1 MATDLASGREIWLQ
15 QGPIGHAVRASI
27 GMPGVFSPTRHD
39 DRWLI
44 DGGLVNPVP
53 VSLARALGADIV
65 IAVDLNSELVGRRFS
80 GSDIDLTASTTAPA
94 VPAQAPQWLM
104 DAVGPILQ
112 RVLQAGPDYP
122 SYFEV
127 LANSLNIMQDRITRT
142 RLAGDP
148 PDVLLCPRLGEFSWL
163 DFHRANEA
171 IAEGLACVQAAEPM
185 IRRACR
191 DAIADL

>member
-1 MATDLASGREIWLQ
+1 
-15 QGPIGHAVRASI
+15 
-27 GMPGVFSPTRHD
+27 MPGVFSPTRLD

-53 VSLARALGADIV
+53 VSLARALGADII
-65 IAVDLNSELVGRRFS
+65 IAVDLNSELVGRRFA
-80 GSDIDLTASTTAPA
+80 GSNDLTASITAPA
-94 VPAQAPQWLM
+94 VPAQVPQWLT
-104 DAVGPILQ
+104 DAVSPILQ
-112 RVLQAGPDYP
+112 RVFQAGIDYP

-163 DFHRANEA
+163 DFHRAKEA
-171 IAEGLACVQAAEPM
+171 IAEGLACVHAAEPM

-191 DAIADL
+191 DAIAGL

>member
-1 MATDLASGREIWLQ
+1 
-15 QGPIGHAVRASI
+15 
-27 GMPGVFSPTRHD
+27 
-39 DRWLI
+39 
-44 DGGLVNPVP
+44 
-53 VSLARALGADIV
+53 
-65 IAVDLNSELVGRRFS
+65 
-80 GSDIDLTASTTAPA
+80 
-94 VPAQAPQWLM
+94 M

-112 RVLQAGPDYP
+112 HVLHPGLPYP
-122 SYFEV
+122 SPFEV

-191 DAIADL
+191 DAITDL